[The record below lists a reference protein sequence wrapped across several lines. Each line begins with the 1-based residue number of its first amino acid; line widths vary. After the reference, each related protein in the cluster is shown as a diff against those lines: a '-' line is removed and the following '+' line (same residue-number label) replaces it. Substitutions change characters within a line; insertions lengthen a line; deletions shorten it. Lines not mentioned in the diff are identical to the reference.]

1 MSPAVARATLRRSLS
16 LMPRRDPGRR
26 ASSESRLV
34 AEKHIDWAAKR
45 ARRWLA
51 WFRVLFGT
59 LARRHSPV
67 LELVGQSGHQS
78 ICGIRDD
85 SGVKLIAVEIEPSR
99 RREGWPYE

>member
-45 ARRWLA
+45 ARVGWHGSGSCTGRWLA
-51 WFRVLFGT
+51 AIPLYLSSLDRVVINRSAVFGMT
-59 LARRHSPV
+59 V
-67 LELVGQSGHQS
+67 V
-78 ICGIRDD
+78 
-85 SGVKLIAVEIEPSR
+85 
-99 RREGWPYE
+99 